1 MDWTSI
7 YINTDD
13 CNVFILGTGE
23 VATRRAH
30 KFLDHGANVILA
42 GESIDSELTEKG
54 ALLKST
60 LDVDEL
66 VKWADIVI
74 IASGDR
80 KLADYTS
87 KIASGKLINR
97 ADYPDKGNIIVPN
110 SFYVGDVEISI
121 FTGSKSP
128 LISKYLRKKIQDIIT
143 DEDIIK
149 IELQDYA
156 RKLLKQN
163 VDNQKSRKK
172 MLYELFEDKNLDE
185 FIKCGNVDQAKLY
198 IDEVIL

>member
-1 MDWTSI
+1 MELMLYWQ
-7 YINTDD
+7 
-13 CNVFILGTGE
+13 
-23 VATRRAH
+23 
-30 KFLDHGANVILA
+30 
-42 GESIDSELTEKG
+42 GESIDLELTEKG